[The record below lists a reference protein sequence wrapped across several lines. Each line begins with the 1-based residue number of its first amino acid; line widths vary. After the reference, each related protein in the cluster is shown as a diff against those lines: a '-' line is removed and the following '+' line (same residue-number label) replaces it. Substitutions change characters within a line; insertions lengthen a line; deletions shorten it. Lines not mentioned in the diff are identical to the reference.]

1 MKVALVHYWLL
12 TMRGGERVLQALAEM
27 YPGADIYAHVID
39 REMAQKEFPG
49 HKLYETFI
57 SRLPFAKRLYQNY
70 LPLMPMA
77 LEQIDFSG
85 YDLVISSESGP
96 AKGIVVPPGVA
107 HICYCH
113 SPMRYAW
120 DMYHQYR
127 KNAGF
132 LKRLLM
138 PVLMHRIRMWDAL
151 SSMRVDNFI
160 ANSGFV
166 AERIRKY
173 YRRET
178 EVIHPPVSS
187 DDFYI
192 ASQVSDYYL
201 ILGQLVPYKRADLAI
216 DAFNQSGRKLIIVGE
231 GEELT
236 RLKKLAG
243 SNVTF
248 LGRQSFSGIKK
259 LYAECQALIFPGVE
273 DFGIVPLEAMASGRP
288 VIALGKG
295 GAMETVV
302 DGKTGVFFFEDTVA
316 SLNDA
321 VQYYEQH
328 RAQFDS
334 QAIRAHAETFSVK
347 IFKENMRVFIEKAQ
361 KKHRLQE

>member
-27 YPGADIYAHVID
+27 YPDADIYAHVID
-39 REMAQKEFPG
+39 REMAEKEFPG
-49 HKLYETFI
+49 HKLHETFI
-57 SRLPFAKRLYQNY
+57 ARLPFAKRMYQNY

-120 DMYHQYR
+120 DMYHEYR
-127 KNAGF
+127 RNAGF

-138 PVLMHRIRMWDAL
+138 PVLMHKIRMWDAL
-151 SSMRVDNFI
+151 SSMRVDHFI

-178 EVIHPPVSS
+178 DVIHPPVSS

-192 ASQVSDYYL
+192 ASVVSDYYL
-201 ILGQLVPYKRADLAI
+201 MLGQLVPYKRADLAVE
-216 DAFNQSGRKLIIVGE
+216 AFNQSGRKLIIVGE
-231 GEELT
+231 GEELN
-236 RLKKLAG
+236 RLKKMAG
-243 SNVTF
+243 KNVTF
-248 LGRQSFSGIKK
+248 LGRQSFSNIKK

-302 DGKTGVFFFEDTVA
+302 ADKTGVFFYESTIESMNQA
-316 SLNDA
+316 IT
-321 VQYYEQH
+321 YYEKNAEKFVPVRIRQH
-328 RAQFDS
+328 AG
-334 QAIRAHAETFSVK
+334 TFSVA
-347 IFKENMRVFIEKAQ
+347 IFKRSMATFIKNVQ
-361 KKHRLQE
+361 DKSVL

>member
-27 YPGADIYAHVID
+27 YPDADIYAHVID
-39 REMAQKEFPG
+39 REMAEKEFPG
-49 HKLYETFI
+49 HKLHETFI
-57 SRLPFAKRLYQNY
+57 SRLPFAKRMYQNY
-70 LPLMPMA
+70 LPLMPIA

-85 YDLVISSESGP
+85 YDLVISTESGP
-96 AKGIVVPPGVA
+96 AKGIVVPPGVT

-120 DMYHQYR
+120 DMYHEYR
-127 KNAGF
+127 RNAGF
-132 LKRLLM
+132 LKRLVM
-138 PVLMHRIRMWDAL
+138 PVLMHKIRMWDAL
-151 SSMRVDNFI
+151 SSMRVDHFI

-192 ASQVSDYYL
+192 ASGVSDYYL
-201 ILGQLVPYKRADLAI
+201 MLGQLVPYKRADLAVE
-216 DAFNQSGRKLIIVGE
+216 AFNQSGRRLIIVGE
-231 GEELT
+231 GEELN
-236 RLKKLAG
+236 RLKKMAG
-243 SNVTF
+243 PNVTF
-248 LGRQSFSGIKK
+248 LGRQSFSNIKK
-259 LYAECQALIFPGVE
+259 LYAECTALIFPGVE

-288 VIALGKG
+288 VIALGRG

-302 DGKTGVFFFEDTVA
+302 ADKTGVFFHESTIDSMNQA
-316 SLNDA
+316 IA
-321 VQYYEQH
+321 YYE
-328 RAQFDS
+328 RNAEKFDS
-334 QAIRAHAETFSVK
+334 ATIRQHAETFSVT
-347 IFKENMRVFIEKAQ
+347 IFKKNMEIFI
-361 KKHRLQE
+361 RNLQDKSAL

>member
-1 MKVALVHYWLL
+1 
-12 TMRGGERVLQALAEM
+12 MRGGERVLQALAEM
-27 YPGADIYAHVID
+27 YPDADIYAHVID

-96 AKGIVVPPGVA
+96 AKGIVVPPGVV

-120 DMYHQYR
+120 DMYHEYR
-127 KNAGF
+127 RNAGL

-138 PVLMHRIRMWDAL
+138 PILMHRIRMWDAL

-192 ASQVSDYYL
+192 ASQISDYYL
-201 ILGQLVPYKRADLAI
+201 LLGQLVPYKRADLAVE
-216 DAFNQSGRKLIIVGE
+216 AFNQSGRKLIIVGE
-231 GEELT
+231 GEELN

-248 LGRQSFSGIKK
+248 LGRQSFANIKK

-302 DGKTGVFFFEDTVA
+302 AGKTGVFFFESTVA

-321 VQYYEQH
+321 VQYYEQN

-334 QAIRAHAETFSVK
+334 QAIRAHAETFSVT

-361 KKHRLQE
+361 KKSSVQETML